1 VVQAVR
7 AGADGYILK
16 DSDPVE
22 LRRAVRLVSS
32 GSSFFPPGAMDR
44 LQEGVR
50 LEEERVRV
58 RARIEGLTARE
69 REVLVAVARGRTN
82 REIAQEM
89 AISPRTVE
97 THRERVMAKTGI
109 RTVAGLTRLVV
120 QTGLDTETPEGREAG
135 DTSP

>member
-1 VVQAVR
+1 
-7 AGADGYILK
+7 
-16 DSDPVE
+16 
-22 LRRAVRLVSS
+22 
-32 GSSFFPPGAMDR
+32 MDR